1 MKKYYFFAFGLLL
14 TAFFI
19 SCAKNCDEDIPCAS
33 TAANEYLGIPQD
45 TIRETI
51 HDTIHDTI
59 SIISEPPDTTYFRDT
74 LYLYKDTVY
83 DTSYYDQREM
93 SFIYQ
98 NEKSLLDTITAQAQ
112 NLNCEF
118 TADSFHCRLK
128 ENSCTEVLPIWDIT
142 EITKGPAPNIKLCV
156 LGNNCKSVV
165 DTIRV
170 DSSYHKKRTIT
181 LTDTIRINYGDSAQT
196 NYIPSAQIPQIDK
209 DSVKSWLDTL
219 DTRLKDFGQG
229 TFQSP
234 YSLTGKN
241 LPDGIRLGVDIQTSI
256 QLVHITTNPCNITY
270 TDYPPALQS
279 IPSAIYN
286 NLQEPFQ
293 NDTTITWMLI
303 YEDQYGTK
311 DSMEVTTVFL
321 GSKAALF

>member
-1 MKKYYFFAFGLLL
+1 MKNHLIAFGLLL
-14 TAFFI
+14 AAFFA
-19 SCAKNCDEDIPCAS
+19 SCSEDCEECTPCAS
-33 TAANEYLGIPQD
+33 ETSAEKDSLYNQD
-45 TIRETI
+45 SISVI
-51 HDTIHDTI
+51 HDTIYDTI
-59 SIISEPPDTTYFRDT
+59 SVISEPPDTTYFRDT

-128 ENSCTEVLPIWDIT
+128 ENSCSVMPYTININKKT
-142 EITKGPAPNIKLCV
+142 YGPAPIIKLCEV
-156 LGNNCKSVV
+156 GTICKTVV

-181 LTDTIRINYGDSAQT
+181 LTDTIRINYSDSAQT

-256 QLVHITTNPCNITY
+256 QLVDISSGPCNTTY

-279 IPSAIYN
+279 IPSVIYN

>member
-1 MKKYYFFAFGLLL
+1 MKNHLIVFGLLL
-14 TAFFI
+14 AAFFA
-19 SCAKNCDEDIPCAS
+19 SCSEDCEECTPCAS
-33 TAANEYLGIPQD
+33 ETSAEKDSLYNQD
-45 TIRETI
+45 SISVI
-51 HDTIHDTI
+51 HDTIYDTI
-59 SIISEPPDTTYFRDT
+59 SVISDPPDTSYFRDT

-118 TADSFHCRLK
+118 TADSFHCRLS
-128 ENSCTEVLPIWDIT
+128 ENSCSVMPYTININKKT
-142 EITKGPAPNIKLCV
+142 YGPAPIIKLCEV
-156 LGNNCKSVV
+156 GTICKTVV

-219 DTRLKDFGQG
+219 DTRLKAFGQG

-270 TDYPPALQS
+270 TDYPPALQR
-279 IPSAIYN
+279 IPSVIYN

-293 NDTTITWMLI
+293 NDTTITWALI

-321 GSKAALF
+321 GSKEE

>member
-1 MKKYYFFAFGLLL
+1 MKNHLIVFGLLL
-14 TAFFI
+14 AAFFA
-19 SCAKNCDEDIPCAS
+19 SCSEDCEECTPCAS
-33 TAANEYLGIPQD
+33 ETSAEKDSLYNQD
-45 TIRETI
+45 SISVI
-51 HDTIHDTI
+51 HDTIYDTI
-59 SIISEPPDTTYFRDT
+59 SVISDPPDTSYFRDT

-118 TADSFHCRLK
+118 TADSFHCRLS
-128 ENSCTEVLPIWDIT
+128 ENSCSVMPYTININKKT
-142 EITKGPAPNIKLCV
+142 YGPAPIIKLCEV
-156 LGNNCKSVV
+156 GTICKTVV

-270 TDYPPALQS
+270 TDYPPALQR
-279 IPSAIYN
+279 IPSVIYN

-293 NDTTITWMLI
+293 NDTTITWALI

-321 GSKAALF
+321 GGKEE

>member
-51 HDTIHDTI
+51 HDTI
-59 SIISEPPDTTYFRDT
+59 SVISEPPDTTYFRDT

-128 ENSCTEVLPIWDIT
+128 ENSCSVMPYTININKKT
-142 EITKGPAPNIKLCV
+142 YGPAPIIKLCEV
-156 LGNNCKSVV
+156 GTICKTVV

-170 DSSYHKKRTIT
+170 DFSYHKKRTIT

-241 LPDGIRLGVDIQTSI
+241 LPDGIRLGEDIQTSI
-256 QLVHITTNPCNITY
+256 QLVDISSGPCNTTY

-279 IPSAIYN
+279 IPSVIYN

-321 GSKAALF
+321 GGKEE

>member
-1 MKKYYFFAFGLLL
+1 MKNHLIVFGLLL
-14 TAFFI
+14 AAFFA
-19 SCAKNCDEDIPCAS
+19 SCSEDCEECTPCAS
-33 TAANEYLGIPQD
+33 ETSAEKDSLYNQD
-45 TIRETI
+45 SISVI
-51 HDTIHDTI
+51 HDTIYDTI
-59 SIISEPPDTTYFRDT
+59 SVISDPPDTSYFRDT

-118 TADSFHCRLK
+118 TADSFHCRLS
-128 ENSCTEVLPIWDIT
+128 ENSCSVMPYTININKKT
-142 EITKGPAPNIKLCV
+142 YGPAPIIKLCEV
-156 LGNNCKSVV
+156 GTICKTVV

-270 TDYPPALQS
+270 TDYPPALQR
-279 IPSAIYN
+279 IPSVIYN

-293 NDTTITWMLI
+293 NDTTITWALI

-321 GSKAALF
+321 GSKEE